1 MQETGAPAI
10 TVAGVSRH
18 FGLVQALT
26 DVSLEC
32 HYGEVLAVLGENGAG
47 KTTLMRILAGLDQAS
62 SGQLLKR
69 SEPYR
74 PRSPRDAVAAGVTLV
89 QQHFALV
96 PTMTAAEN
104 ILLFRSQR
112 GVRTTRDKA
121 AGDLQALASRLGFD
135 INPDRPVGEMSV
147 GARQR
152 LELLRALDSD
162 PDVLLLD
169 EPTAVLTDTESD
181 ALLQIVRNLAHDDNR
196 SVVFITHRLREVVKA
211 ADRVVVLRD
220 GKVVSP
226 AAPVGERTAAALA
239 GEMVGEEVHDAV
251 RTAREAGEPRL
262 VVRNLVAAGVGPVS
276 LTVHAGEVLGI
287 AGVGG
292 NGQAELEA
300 VLIGARR
307 CQGGEVHFDG
317 TNLAEIHPRRRI
329 AQGIAYIPSDRDRTA
344 LVGPMRCDENLLL
357 GRTTRL
363 ARRHAKAQPLM
374 DEWSVI
380 GLPELAANALS
391 GGNAQKLVAARE
403 MEGSPSLVL
412 AFQPTRG
419 LDPGATTFLRQAL
432 LDMTSAGSAV
442 LWVSAD
448 LDELL
453 AVSDR
458 IMVMF
463 SGKVSGEFEPPFD
476 RASIGLAMAGMT

>member
-1 MQETGAPAI
+1 M
-10 TVAGVSRH
+10 AGVSRH

-26 DVSLEC
+26 DVSVEC
-32 HYGEVLAVLGENGAG
+32 RYGEVLAILGENGAG

-62 SGQLLKR
+62 SGQLLKGT
-69 SEPYR
+69 EPYL

-96 PTMTAAEN
+96 STMTAAEN
-104 ILLFRSQR
+104 ILLFRNQR
-112 GVRTTRDKA
+112 DARTTRNEA
-121 AGDLQALASRLGFD
+121 ADDLQALASSLGFD
-135 INPDRPVGEMSV
+135 IDSDQLVGEMSV
-147 GARQR
+147 GTRQR

-169 EPTAVLTDTESD
+169 EPTSVLTDAESD
-181 ALLQIVRNLAHDDNR
+181 SLLQIVKNLAHDDNR
-196 SVVFITHRLREVVKA
+196 SIVFITHRLREVVKA
-211 ADRVVVLRD
+211 ADRVVVLRN
-220 GKVVSP
+220 GKIVSEP
-226 AAPVGERTAAALA
+226 APVGKRSAAQLA
-239 GEMVGEEVHDAV
+239 TEMVGEEIHDAV
-251 RTAREAGEPRL
+251 RTPKEVGDPRL
-262 VVRNLVAAGVGPVS
+262 IVEGLVAEGVGPLS
-276 LTVHAGEVLGI
+276 LSVHAGEVLGI

-307 CQGGEVHFDG
+307 RLGGEAHFDG
-317 TNLAEIHPRRRI
+317 NVLTEIHPRQRI
-329 AQGIAYIPSDRDRTA
+329 SHDIAYIPSDRDKTA
-344 LVGPMRCDENLLL
+344 LVGSMRCDENLLL

-363 ARRHAKAQPLM
+363 TRRHEDAKPLM
-374 DEWSVI
+374 EKWSVVGI
-380 GLPELAANALS
+380 PKLDAAALS

-403 MEGSPSLVL
+403 MESNPALML

-419 LDPGATTFLRQAL
+419 LDPGATAFLRQAL
-432 LDMTSAGSAV
+432 LDTTSGGSAV

-453 AVSDR
+453 AVADR

-463 SGKVSGEFEPPFD
+463 SGKIVGEFEPPFD
-476 RASIGLAMAGMT
+476 RAAIGLAMAGMA

>member
-1 MQETGAPAI
+1 MGTPAI

-32 HYGEVLAVLGENGAG
+32 RYGEVLAILGENGAG
-47 KTTLMRILAGLDQAS
+47 NTTLMRILAGLDNAS
-62 SGQLLKR
+62 SGHLLR
-69 SEPYR
+69 RAEPYR

-112 GVRTTRDKA
+112 DVRTTRDQA
-121 AGDLQALASRLGFD
+121 AADLEALASRLGFD
-135 INPDRPVGEMSV
+135 VEPDRPVGEMSV

-169 EPTAVLTDTESD
+169 EPTAVLTDAESD
-181 ALLQIVRNLAHDDNR
+181 SVLEIVKSLAHDDNR
-196 SVVFITHRLREVVKA
+196 SIVFITHRLREVVKA
-211 ADRVVVLRD
+211 ADRVVVLRN
-220 GKVVSP
+220 GVVVSP
-226 AAPVGERTAAALA
+226 AAPVGERTAAELA
-239 GEMVGEEVHDAV
+239 GEMVGEAVHDAV
-251 RTAREAGEPRL
+251 RSGREVGAPRL
-262 VVRNLVAAGVGPVS
+262 VVESLAAPGVGPID

-287 AGVGG
+287 AGVSG
-292 NGQAELEA
+292 NGQTDLES
-300 VLIGARR
+300 VLIGASR
-307 CQGGEVHFDG
+307 CLGGQARFDG
-317 TNLAEIHPRRRI
+317 TNLTGIHPRQRI
-329 AQGIAYIPSDRDRTA
+329 AANIAYIPSDRDKTA
-344 LVGPMRCDENLLL
+344 LIGPMRCDENLLL

-363 ARRHAKAQPLM
+363 ARRHPRAEPVMK
-374 DEWSVI
+374 EWSVI

-403 MEGSPSLVL
+403 MEGEPSLVL

-419 LDPGATTFLRQAL
+419 LDPGATAFLRQAL
-432 LDMTSAGSAV
+432 LDMTAGGSAI

-448 LDELL
+448 LDELVEV
-453 AVSDR
+453 ADR
-458 IMVMF
+458 IVVMF
-463 SGKVSGEFEPPFD
+463 SGRIAGEFRPPYD
-476 RASIGLAMAGMT
+476 RAPIGLAMAGVK

>member
-1 MQETGAPAI
+1 L
-10 TVAGVSRH
+10 S
-18 FGLVQALT
+18 

-32 HYGEVLAVLGENGAG
+32 RYGEVLAILGENGAG
-47 KTTLMRILAGLDQAS
+47 KTTLMRILAGLDQAT

-74 PRSPRDAVAAGVTLV
+74 PRSPRDAVSAGVTLV

-112 GVRTTRDKA
+112 RMRTTRDKA
-121 AGDLQALASRLGFD
+121 ASDLEALSARLGFKID
-135 INPDRPVGEMSV
+135 SDRPVGEMSV

-152 LELLRALDSD
+152 LELLRALDSN

-169 EPTAVLTDTESD
+169 EPTAVLTDAESD
-181 ALLQIVRNLAHDDNR
+181 SLLEIVRSLAHEDNR
-196 SVVFITHRLREVVKA
+196 SIVFITHRLREVVKA
-211 ADRVVVLRD
+211 ADRVVVLRN
-220 GKVVSP
+220 GRVVAP
-226 AAPVGERTAAALA
+226 GAPVGERTAAELA
-239 GEMVGEEVHDAV
+239 GEMVGSDVHDAI
-251 RTAREAGEPRL
+251 RTAQRLGKPRL
-262 VVRNLVAAGVGPVS
+262 ILDGLTAAEVGPIS
-276 LTVHAGEVLGI
+276 LTVHEGEVLGI

-292 NGQAELEA
+292 NGQTELEA
-300 VLIGARR
+300 VLIGAKH
-307 CQGGEVHFDG
+307 CTGGKAHFDG
-317 TNLAEIHPRRRI
+317 ISLADIHPRHRI
-329 AQGIAYIPSDRDRTA
+329 ASNIAYIPSDRDKTA

-363 ARRHAKAQPLM
+363 ARRHRKAKALM

-403 MEGSPSLVL
+403 MEGGPALIL

-432 LDMTSAGSAV
+432 LDMTAAGSAV
-442 LWVSAD
+442 LWISAD

-453 AVSDR
+453 SVSDR

-463 SGKVSGEFEPPFD
+463 SGSIAGEFEPPFD
-476 RASIGLAMAGMT
+476 RGAIGLAMAGMT

>member
-1 MQETGAPAI
+1 MDTPAI
-10 TVAGVSRH
+10 TVAGVSRY

-32 HYGEVLAVLGENGAG
+32 RYGEVLAILGENGAG
-47 KTTLMRILAGLDQAS
+47 KTTLMRILAGLDRAS

-69 SEPYR
+69 TEPYL

-96 PTMTAAEN
+96 PTMTATEN
-104 ILLFRSQR
+104 ILLFRNR
-112 GVRTTRDKA
+112 HDARTTRSEA
-121 AGDLQALASRLGFD
+121 ASDLQALASRLGFD
-135 INPDRPVGEMSV
+135 IDPDQLVGEMSV
-147 GARQR
+147 GTRQR
-152 LELLRALDSD
+152 LELLRALDSN

-169 EPTAVLTDTESD
+169 EPTSVLTDAESD
-181 ALLQIVRNLAHDDNR
+181 SLLQIVKNLAHDDNR
-196 SVVFITHRLREVVKA
+196 SIVFITHRLREVVKA

-220 GKVVSP
+220 GRVVSP
-226 AAPVGERTAAALA
+226 AAPVGERTAAGLA
-239 GEMVGEEVHDAV
+239 AEMVGEEVHDAV
-251 RTAREAGEPRL
+251 RDAKHLGDPRL
-262 VVRNLVAAGVGPVS
+262 IVEDLAAEGVGPLS
-276 LTVHAGEVLGI
+276 LSVHAGEVLGI

-292 NGQAELEA
+292 NGQTELEA

-307 CQGGEVHFDG
+307 RIGGEAHFDG
-317 TNLAEIHPRRRI
+317 NVLTEIHPRQRI
-329 AQGIAYIPSDRDRTA
+329 SYNIAYIPSDRDRTA
-344 LVGPMRCDENLLL
+344 LVGSMRCDENLLL

-363 ARRHAKAQPLM
+363 TRRHEDAKPLM
-374 DEWSVI
+374 EKWSVV
-380 GLPELAANALS
+380 GFPELDAAALS

-403 MEGSPSLVL
+403 MESNPALML

-419 LDPGATTFLRQAL
+419 LDPGATAFLRQAL
-432 LDMTSAGSAV
+432 LDTTTGGSAV

-453 AVSDR
+453 AVADR

-463 SGKVSGEFEPPFD
+463 SGQIVGEFEPPFN
-476 RASIGLAMAGMT
+476 RAAIGLAMAGMA